1 MPTPTPITISIIEAS
16 DLIPSTLPDF
26 WEDLSN
32 SDTDF
37 TWGDNNRSIITASRF
52 KIACESAF
60 ELQEFSDSDVSP
72 YKDHNDEYLPEVK
85 EFLNMLENLGE
96 TYIDLEN

>member
-1 MPTPTPITISIIEAS
+1 MPTPITISIIEAS
-16 DLIPSTLPDF
+16 DLIPLSLPDF

-52 KIACESAF
+52 KQACESAF
-60 ELQEFSDSDVSP
+60 ELQEFDDADVSS
-72 YKDHNDEYLPEVK
+72 YKDRTDAYLPEVK
-85 EFLNMLENLGE
+85 EFLDMLENLGE